1 MPLIPIDF
9 MSRNPYNQYEWEYI
23 RKSLIKFPQY
33 TYVKEFIIMEY
44 IKYYDEI
51 VKRRESCRNFIM
63 NDVEQI
69 KIDALYEYYNHET
82 LLVPEIA
89 TELKTYSYATLEKTE
104 GSVGYNGFLI
114 KAPNYLVI
122 FSEEKDHYLENAGF
136 IAQGLTLKMTQL
148 DLAACWLTINDAD
161 IAKKT
166 IDEDSDKTIA
176 AIIAFGYRNK
186 DVTET
191 RLDIKSP
198 SNVKMI
204 ESGTKAAPK
213 ISLDDLVSYKVYGQ
227 PLESEKL
234 YAELESSLLAA
245 SKAQSFLNRQPYR
258 LILDDSYVYLIG
270 LEDEITDGSDMY
282 LNYGI
287 LMFNF
292 YAVMDSI
299 RANAPLWTFET
310 PDEELKLPE
319 GGTYIAKCR
328 I

>member
-1 MPLIPIDF
+1 
-9 MSRNPYNQYEWEYI
+9 
-23 RKSLIKFPQY
+23 
-33 TYVKEFIIMEY
+33 MEY

-63 NDVEQI
+63 NDVEPAQI
-69 KIDALYEYYNHET
+69 EELYEYYNQET

-89 TELKTYSYATLEKTE
+89 TELKTYSFDDLEKTE

-114 KAPNYLVI
+114 KAPHYLVL

-136 IAQGLTLKMTQL
+136 IAQGITLKMTQL
-148 DLAACWLTINDAD
+148 DIAACWLTVNDAEV
-161 IAKKT
+161 AKKT
-166 IDEDSDKTIA
+166 IGEKTDKTIA
-176 AIIAFGYRNK
+176 AVIAFGYRDN

-198 SNVKMI
+198 SNVEMI
-204 ESGTKAAPK
+204 QSGTKAAPK

-227 PLESEKL
+227 PLETEKL
-234 YAELESSLLAA
+234 YTDLESALLAA
-245 SKAQSFLNRQPYR
+245 SKSQSFLNRQPYR
-258 LILDDSYVYLIG
+258 LIFDDTYVYLIG
-270 LEDEITDGSDMY
+270 LEDEITNEADKY

-292 YAVMDSI
+292 YAVMDSV
-299 RANAPLWTFET
+299 RANAPIWTFEAA
-310 PDEELKLPE
+310 DEDLKLPE
-319 GGTYIAKCR
+319 DATYIAKCG

>member
-69 KIDALYEYYNHET
+69 KIDALYEYYNQET

-148 DLAACWLTINDAD
+148 DLAAC
-161 IAKKT
+161 
-166 IDEDSDKTIA
+166 
-176 AIIAFGYRNK
+176 
-186 DVTET
+186 
-191 RLDIKSP
+191 
-198 SNVKMI
+198 
-204 ESGTKAAPK
+204 
-213 ISLDDLVSYKVYGQ
+213 
-227 PLESEKL
+227 
-234 YAELESSLLAA
+234 
-245 SKAQSFLNRQPYR
+245 
-258 LILDDSYVYLIG
+258 
-270 LEDEITDGSDMY
+270 
-282 LNYGI
+282 
-287 LMFNF
+287 
-292 YAVMDSI
+292 
-299 RANAPLWTFET
+299 
-310 PDEELKLPE
+310 
-319 GGTYIAKCR
+319 
-328 I
+328 